1 MLCENLYTLRKGRK
15 LSQEQVAETAAEDL
29 FRDVVSGQYYTQGIA
44 WAAEKGIV
52 AGYGNGLF
60 GPNDSITREQLAVM
74 LYRYKQTRGGGFIG
88 SWRSLLDFNGR
99 AEVSEWAYEAMCWM
113 TMHGVIEG
121 KGDKTLDPKGN
132 AARAEVAAVLMR
144 YCEAIETS

>member
-15 LSQEQVAETAAEDL
+15 LPQEQVAETAAEDL

-60 GPNDSITREQLAVM
+60 GPDDSITREQLAVM
-74 LYRYKQTRGGGFIG
+74 LYRYEQTRGGGFIG

-132 AARAEVAAVLMR
+132 ATRAEVAAVLMR
-144 YCEAIETS
+144 YCEVIETS

>member
-1 MLCENLYTLRKGRK
+1 M
-15 LSQEQVAETAAEDL
+15 
-29 FRDVVSGQYYTQGIA
+29 
-44 WAAEKGIV
+44 
-52 AGYGNGLF
+52 
-60 GPNDSITREQLAVM
+60 
-74 LYRYKQTRGGGFIG
+74 
-88 SWRSLLDFNGR
+88 DFNDR
-99 AEVSEWAYEAMCWM
+99 AEVSERAYEAMCWM